1 MINIQF
7 SEIIAA
13 GSLFVAFISLVK
25 SFLSD
30 RRIKKLDLQLKER
43 DLQDRKTREEDAKKA
58 DIEVEIY
65 ETGPRQMDRLRF
77 YNKGQASAHNVYF
90 TIPSDDED
98 NEISLQMTSDYLP
111 FPKLEPFQKF
121 EVPFYNDSMK
131 PHQTIHI
138 TWDDDFGKGR
148 SKEMVVDM

>member
-1 MINIQF
+1 MINLQI

-13 GSLFVAFISLVK
+13 GSLFVAFISLMK

-30 RRIKKLDLQLKER
+30 RKIKKLDLQLKER
-43 DLQDRKTREEDAKKA
+43 DLQDRKAREEDARKA

-65 ETGPRQMDRLRF
+65 ETGSKQMDKLRF
-77 YNKGQASAHNVYF
+77 YNKGKAPALNVYF
-90 TIPSDDED
+90 TIPSDDDD
-98 NEISLQMTSDYLP
+98 NEITLQMTSDYLP

-121 EVPFYNDSMK
+121 EVPYFIDSRK
-131 PHQTIHI
+131 PHQTIRI